1 MIRIEDFKDN
11 GYTEVELDNRT
22 MRILYPYVDRMFQKR
37 VKDDIGIKYFIDA
50 LYFSDAVEFEIHSY
64 VNQVAIVTKFY
75 AIGDITLAEIEEL
88 VDEYFVNAKL
98 EYYEKEV
105 E

>member
-1 MIRIEDFKDN
+1 MIKVEDFKNN
-11 GYTEVELDNRT
+11 GYTEVELDSRT
-22 MRILYPYVDRMFQKR
+22 MKILYPYVDRMFQKR
-37 VKDDIGIKYFIDA
+37 VKDNIGIKYFIDA
-50 LYFSDAVEFEIHSY
+50 LYFSDTVEFEIHSY

-75 AIGDITLAEIEEL
+75 AIGVKTLTEIEEL
-88 VDEYFVNAKL
+88 IDEYFVNAKL